1 MHLLFF
7 TIIHHFILGGDASMT
22 ALAAQQTSESFEQ
35 FQSGSNKR
43 KRMVEYL
50 TENMYINKKQKISA
64 QQFRRG
70 RFEYDQLGILRTKP
84 GKECNIQSR
93 MWLILWEK

>member
-1 MHLLFF
+1 MY
-7 TIIHHFILGGDASMT
+7 ISQSPCGDASMT